1 MECPV
6 CYTQEAECNLVCG
19 HSFCYQCMN
28 NWYQKF
34 EKHNCPLC
42 RQSIRFLVDDDVRIL
57 RIECSSK
64 ASIDDY
70 VTFKELLDKYAH
82 LDVKDLE
89 YLRRQKW
96 VDNVMEYRG
105 KNPEYTK
112 DIFYGLQGTQET
124 CHQKRQ
130 KEPQANLFTKTYKE

>member
-1 MECPV
+1 
-6 CYTQEAECNLVCG
+6 
-19 HSFCYQCMN
+19 MN

-112 DIFYGLQGTQET
+112 YIFYGLQGTQET

-130 KEPQANLFTKTYKE
+130 KEPQANLFTKTYKD